1 VWDRRAPPGKLRKEL
16 SMDPQSRNSRL
27 QADLAALKSLAAESS
42 ILSFET
48 QGDPP
53 DRYTITFR
61 GNGLGREGMSSDVS
75 VIELHQIDL
84 RMPYSY
90 PERPPD
96 VRWLTPIV
104 HPNISFSG
112 FLNLAEI
119 GLPWTDALTLD
130 VLCERLWDVA
140 RGAYL
145 NTQKA
150 ANYSA
155 KNWYE
160 KECPFELPV
169 DPRPLRDKAVT
180 FSNVVKYQRRGRGL
194 ELASGTPVEVLYID
208 ENTPVP
214 PLPPRLRR
222 GEDDV
227 MYIGP
232 E

>member
-1 VWDRRAPPGKLRKEL
+1 
-16 SMDPQSRNSRL
+16 MDPESRAARLNS
-27 QADLAALKSLAAESS
+27 DLAVLEALRGEST
-42 ILSFET
+42 ILSFEPA
-48 QGDPP
+48 GEPP
-53 DRYTITFR
+53 DRYTLTFR
-61 GNGLGREGMSSDVS
+61 GKGLGREGMSTDVS

-119 GLPWTDALTLD
+119 GLPWTPDLTLD
-130 VLCERLWDVA
+130 ILCERLWDVA
-140 RGAYL
+140 RGAYVNL
-145 NTQKA
+145 EKA

-160 KECPFELPV
+160 QECSFELPV
-169 DPRPLRDKAVT
+169 DPRPLRDKAGVSVT
-180 FSNVVKYQRRGRGL
+180 NVVKYQRRGSAVQ
-194 ELASGTPVEVLYID
+194 LAAGTPMEVMYID

-214 PLPPRLRR
+214 PLPPRVRR
-222 GEDDV
+222 GRGGEDV
-227 MYIGP
+227 LYIGP
-232 E
+232 EN

>member
-1 VWDRRAPPGKLRKEL
+1 
-16 SMDPQSRNSRL
+16 MDPQSRTARL
-27 QADLAALKSLAAESS
+27 QSDLAALESLRSEST
-42 ILSFET
+42 ILSLEPA
-48 QGDPP
+48 GEPP
-53 DRYTITFR
+53 DRYTLTFR
-61 GNGLGREGMSSDVS
+61 GKGLGREGMSTDVT

-104 HPNISFSG
+104 HPNVSFSG

-119 GLPWTDALTLD
+119 GLPWTPDLTLD

-140 RGAYL
+140 RGAYVNL
-145 NTQKA
+145 EKA

-160 KECPFELPV
+160 QECRFELPIDV
-169 DPRPLRDKAVT
+169 RPLRDKAGVLVT
-180 FSNVVKYQRRGRGL
+180 NVVKYQRRGGAVQ
-194 ELASGTPVEVLYID
+194 LASNTPMEVMYID

-214 PLPPRLRR
+214 PLPPRARR
-222 GEDDV
+222 GRGGEDV
-227 MYIGP
+227 LYIGP

>member
-1 VWDRRAPPGKLRKEL
+1 
-16 SMDPQSRNSRL
+16 MDPQSRTARL
-27 QADLAALKSLAAESS
+27 QSDLAALESLRSEST
-42 ILSFET
+42 ILSLEPA
-48 QGDPP
+48 GEPP
-53 DRYTITFR
+53 DRYTLTFR
-61 GNGLGREGMSSDVS
+61 GKGLGREGMSTDVS

-104 HPNISFSG
+104 HPNVSFSG

-119 GLPWTDALTLD
+119 GLPWTPDLTLD

-140 RGAYL
+140 RGAYVNL
-145 NTQKA
+145 EKA

-160 KECPFELPV
+160 QECRFELPIDV
-169 DPRPLRDKAVT
+169 RPLRDKAGVSVT
-180 FSNVVKYQRRGRGL
+180 NVVKYQRRGGAVQ
-194 ELASGTPVEVLYID
+194 LASNTPMEVMYID

-214 PLPPRLRR
+214 PLPPRARR
-222 GEDDV
+222 GREGEDV
-227 MYIGP
+227 LYIGP